1 MNGNLKLRSI
11 LILCVLA
18 LLTAMLS
25 AVHPLAA
32 EANAF
37 SLTLNVS
44 PPGSGTATANPG
56 PPYSQNQT
64 VTLTATANPG
74 YVFDH
79 WVSSADAK
87 WWDAGWDYRV
97 EVTAAAAGYAR
108 KNKPAEFDVNFT
120 QLWTSLGTSG
130 TLDPNSIRVVEVDGD
145 DNVIDADVPFQFDK
159 ATDYNAATKA
169 AGKVV
174 VIMVGNTGAGATRT
188 YHIYFDVTGKGFA
201 APNVTPQVVL
211 SEVSDESVAAYKL
224 QTATGN
230 LYIHKSSGGV
240 SSYNDLNGNDWVSWN
255 SSAGSSGSDRG
266 IPNAAGGSNEAIF
279 HPGKGK
285 MTPTVLSQGP
295 IKVTLHFLG
304 KKLPGDTQRWEGTFE
319 IYPNYTTFTMVKA
332 RISGALSYPF
342 WFLYEGTPGGQL
354 NTATDYIVFSDG
366 TQVTGGQTRNGD
378 LPNEEWAYVVDPA
391 VGAAGRAI
399 YFVNHKDDTANDTYF
414 PGASNQ
420 MTVLGF
426 GRSGSSLLMPNNSA
440 PRRLTFGLTDEV
452 APDDAKPVLYN
463 AYRDLN
469 VNVGS
474 AEARA
479 GSSLGTQ
486 NPVQFTITGEH
497 AITAIF
503 KQSQTNYTV
512 TTSASPPEGG
522 SVTLNPPGGTYA
534 AGTQVIVTPLPNP
547 GYTFSGWSGDESG
560 NANPLTI
567 TVTKNMNITAL
578 FAVPSFTVTTSA
590 NPPEGGSV
598 TLNPPGGS
606 YPAGTTVT
614 VSATA
619 NNGYTFTEWTGDLGG
634 NAPSQD
640 VLVDEDLTIVANF
653 AQPQFTFNA
662 TSAGN
667 GTVDWTPKKNFYAA
681 GEAIMVEAMADP
693 GFAFSDW
700 TGTISSTVNPLSFTI
715 SQDTTLVANFVAAQ
729 TYTIDVTVPGGGGT
743 VTRDKPGPNYPLDT
757 VVTLTAVPDAGKRFV
772 SWSGD
777 ATGTNPVIQVTVN
790 RNFVITATFADD
802 GFPLNI
808 TLLPPEGGNVTK
820 QPDQAFY
827 LPGTMVT
834 LTAFPNPGWSFVGWS
849 GDASGTNSTTTVI
862 IGDDGANV
870 TAAFTAPGPFTLTT
884 GTTGNGSGTVK
895 VSPLK
900 TEYLY
905 GEVVKLTAEPA
916 GGSIFAGWTGDLTS
930 NSNPVNVT
938 MLSDKNIV
946 ATFIV
951 PAGPYTDQFDTCAL
965 DAKWGQPNNP
975 LGDGTFKV
983 NGTHLLITV
992 PEGPTHNVWSDGN
1005 NAPRVM
1011 QAADNVDFEYVV
1023 KFDSAVTQT
1032 AQMQG
1037 IIVEQDAQN
1046 FARFDFEYNEGLK
1059 IYAATFADGAAR
1071 KRISLDINPPGA
1083 SYLRVSRV
1091 GVRWFVAY
1099 STNGTDW
1106 TEAGTFNNYVLN
1118 VKKAGVFAGNVAS
1131 KGNPAPAHTAVVDY
1145 FYNTAQGSLPAD
1157 RPLLDITVVGTG
1169 SVSTNPPLS
1178 QLACGQTVTL
1188 TAVPGFN
1195 ATFDGWSGDATG
1207 TQAAVSLLLSG
1218 PKKVTATFVGSKTQ
1232 YLLLPL
1238 VISQN

>member
-11 LILCVLA
+11 LIVCVLA
-18 LLTAMLS
+18 VLTAMLS

-44 PPGSGTATANPG
+44 PAGSGSATANPG
-56 PPYSQNQT
+56 PPYSQNQV
-64 VTLTATANPG
+64 VTLTATPNAG
-74 YVFDH
+74 YVFDR
-79 WVSSADAK
+79 WVSSNDAK

-130 TLDPNSIRVVEVDGD
+130 TLDPNSVRVVEVDSN
-145 DNVIDADVPFQFDK
+145 DNVIDAAVPFQFDK

-169 AGKVV
+169 AGTVV
-174 VIMVGNTGAGATRT
+174 VIMAGNTGAGATRT
-188 YHIYFDVTGKGFA
+188 YHIYFDVTGKGFP
-201 APNVTPQVVL
+201 APNVAPQVVL
-211 SEVSDESVAAYKL
+211 SEGSDESVPAYKL
-224 QTATGN
+224 QTATGE
-230 LYIHKSSGGV
+230 LYIHKTSGGV

-255 SSAGSSGSDRG
+255 SAAGSSGADRG

-319 IYPNYTTFTMVKA
+319 IYPNYTTFTMIKA

-354 NTATDYIVFSDG
+354 NTATDYVVFSDG

-399 YFVNHKDDTANDTYF
+399 YLVNHKDDTLNDTYF
-414 PGASNQ
+414 PGASNL

-452 APDDAKPVLYN
+452 APDNAKPVLYN
-463 AYRDLN
+463 ASRDLN

-486 NPVQFTITGEH
+486 NPLPFTITGEH
-497 AITAIF
+497 TVTALF
-503 KQSQTNYTV
+503 KQSQTTTYTV
-512 TTSASPPEGG
+512 TTAANPPEGG

-534 AGTQVIVTPLPNP
+534 AGTQVTVTAAANS
-547 GYTFSGWSGDESG
+547 GYTFTGWSGDETG
-560 NANPLTI
+560 NTNPLTI
-567 TVTKNMNITAL
+567 TVTQNMNITAL
-578 FAVPSFTVTTSA
+578 FSAQSFTVTTSA

-598 TLNPPGGS
+598 TLNPPGGT

-614 VSATA
+614 VSAVA
-619 NNGYTFTEWTGDLGG
+619 NSGYTFTEWSGDLTG
-634 NAPSQD
+634 NDASQD
-640 VLVDEDLTIVANF
+640 AVVNNNLTIVANF

-667 GTVDWTPKKNFYAA
+667 GTVDWTPKKDFYAA
-681 GEAIMVEAMADP
+681 DEVIMVEATPDA
-693 GFAFSDW
+693 GFAFSNW
-700 TGTISSTVNPLSFTI
+700 TGTIPSTVNPLTFSINQNT
-715 SQDTTLVANFVAAQ
+715 SLVANFIAAQ
-729 TYTIDVTVPGGGGT
+729 TYTIDVSVPGGGGT
-743 VTRDKPGPNYPLDT
+743 VNRDKPGPNYPVDT
-757 VVTLTAVPDAGKRFV
+757 VVTLTAVPDSGKRFV
-772 SWSGD
+772 SWGGD
-777 ATGTNPVIQVTVN
+777 ASGTDPVIPVTVDKN
-790 RNFVITATFADD
+790 LVITATFADD
-802 GFPLNI
+802 GFPLTI
-808 TLLPPEGGNVTK
+808 TLSPPEGGSVTK

-827 LPGTMVT
+827 LPGTVVT

-849 GDASGTNSTTTVI
+849 GDVNDTNQTTNVT
-862 IGDDGANV
+862 IGADGADV
-870 TAAFTAPGPFTLTT
+870 TATFTAPGPFTLTT

-895 VSPLK
+895 VTPLK

-916 GGSIFAGWTGDLTS
+916 DGSTFAGWMADLAG
-930 NSNPVNVT
+930 NVNPVNVSMT
-938 MLSDKNIV
+938 SDKNIV
-946 ATFIV
+946 ANFIV
-951 PAGPYTDQFDTCAL
+951 PAGPYTDQFDTCSL
-965 DAKWGQPNNP
+965 DAKWGPPVNP

-992 PEGPTHNVWSDGN
+992 PEGATHNVWSDGN

-1059 IYAATFADGAAR
+1059 IYAATFADGSAR
-1071 KRISLDINPPGA
+1071 KRISLDISPA
-1083 SYLRVSRV
+1083 ATSYLRVSRV

-1099 STNGTDW
+1099 STNGADW

-1131 KGNPAPAHTAVVDY
+1131 KGNPAPAHTALVDY
-1145 FYNTAQGSLPAD
+1145 FHNTAQGVLPAD
-1157 RPLLDITVVGTG
+1157 RPLLDIDVVGSG
-1169 SVSTNPPLS
+1169 SVSTTPPLD
-1178 QLACGQTVTL
+1178 QLVCGQTVTL

-1195 ATFDGWSGDATG
+1195 STFDGWGGDAIG
-1207 TQAAVSLLLSG
+1207 TQTSVSLLLNG
-1218 PKKVTATFVGSKTQ
+1218 PKQVTATFVGSKTQ
-1232 YLLLPL
+1232 YLLLPI
-1238 VISQN
+1238 VIK